1 MFEFSEIFNF
11 TRQDVALLW
20 SCPFIAGLA
29 SLIRGWVAE
38 LDLLKPPVYEAVP
51 KSDMPEKRI
60 QTKDSKRERGY
71 WVMGIWLAG
80 TGIGFAVAFLFLGT
94 LQPTASAAGRLWF
107 LSLALGYSTPVVLR
121 NVDKKVEIALSK
133 YSGKDQTQ

>member
-11 TRQDVALLW
+11 TRQDVALLG
-20 SCPFIAGLA
+20 SCPLIAGLA
-29 SLIRGWVAE
+29 SLIRGWVAD
-38 LDLLKPPVYEAVP
+38 LDLLKPPVYESVP
-51 KSDMPEKRI
+51 KSDTTEKRI

-71 WVMGIWLAG
+71 WALGMWFAG
-80 TGIGFAVAFLFLGT
+80 TGIGFAVAFLFLGA

-121 NVDKKVEIALSK
+121 NVDQKVEKALSK
-133 YSGKDQTQ
+133 YTGKDI